1 MDERDREQ
9 EQEMLK
15 QVHRYEQSKQN
26 NENAWFD
33 SDNYADIID
42 WYYMH
47 NKEQQAREVVLEAY
61 HLYPHNEVG
70 KGLQNLKLL
79 HFLNP

>member
-47 NKEQQAREVVLEAY
+47 NKEQQAREVVLEDIICILTTKILFRAM
-61 HLYPHNEVG
+61 
-70 KGLQNLKLL
+70 
-79 HFLNP
+79 